1 MASVKSANR
10 EGDVVLIYY
19 QDEPAVYAR
28 IEAIAPDR
36 KKDWY
41 QVTLRILTIP
51 AQVVTWILREEYVN
65 GVPFTMGGQP
75 VRLETIGPLRD
86 TEETGET
93 KKSPDQENNEEPA
106 NVIPFKKSP

>member
-1 MASVKSANR
+1 MSSQGSQNR

-28 IEAIAPDR
+28 IEAILPDR

-41 QVTLRILTIP
+41 QVTLRMLTIP
-51 AQVVTWILREEYVN
+51 AQVVTWILREEYIN

-75 VRLETIGPLRD
+75 VKLETIGPLRD
-86 TEETGET
+86 TEKPGET
-93 KKSPDQENNEEPA
+93 RKPPVPEGREKPA
-106 NVIPFKKSP
+106 KVIPFKKSP